1 MGGPFL
7 KWAGG
12 KRQLMEDVIANFP
25 SNLDDYDVYVEP
37 FLGGGSVLIEVLNRN
52 FSGKVVAGDF
62 NRDIILCYEMIQSQ
76 VEPLIQVL
84 NEISQL
90 MPIDLEERKPF
101 YYNLRDEWNRGVANW
116 NKMALTS
123 KIRRAALTIS
133 LNKTCFNGLFR
144 LNSKGLFNVPMGG
157 TKKLNIFVEEN
168 LRSLNRLFTNVKF
181 VCSDYKEVFD
191 IIKDNENAFFYLDPP
206 YRRLTETSSL
216 TMYNADPFDDAE
228 QLRLRDEIELLVEKG
243 HHFLLSNSDPKNI
256 DIDDSFFDEAYSRF
270 HISRVLAR
278 RSINS
283 VASGRGEI
291 YELLIRTYHEIIPR
305 GD

>member
-25 SNLDDYDVYVEP
+25 ANLDDYDVYVEP

-116 NKMALTS
+116 NKMSLTS

-144 LNSKGLFNVPMGG
+144 LNSRGLFNVPMGG

-168 LRSLNRLFTNVKF
+168 LRSLNRLFANVKF

-191 IIKDNENAFFYLDPP
+191 MIKDNEDAFFYLDPP

-256 DIDDSFFDEAYSRF
+256 DNNDLFFDEAYSTF

-291 YELLIRTYHEIIPR
+291 YELLIRTHHEIIPR

>member
-25 SNLDDYDVYVEP
+25 ANLDDYDVYVEP

-62 NRDIILCYEMIQSQ
+62 NRDIILCYEMIQSK

-116 NKMALTS
+116 NKMSLTS

-144 LNSKGLFNVPMGG
+144 LNSRGLFNVPMGG
-157 TKKLNIFVEEN
+157 TKKLNIFAEEN
-168 LRSLNRLFTNVKF
+168 LRSLNRLFANVKF

-191 IIKDNENAFFYLDPP
+191 MIKDNENAFFYLDPP

-216 TMYNADPFDDAE
+216 TMYNSDPFDDAE
-228 QLRLRDEIELLVEKG
+228 QLRLRDEI
-243 HHFLLSNSDPKNI
+243 
-256 DIDDSFFDEAYSRF
+256 
-270 HISRVLAR
+270 
-278 RSINS
+278 
-283 VASGRGEI
+283 
-291 YELLIRTYHEIIPR
+291 
-305 GD
+305 

>member
-25 SNLDDYDVYVEP
+25 ANLDDYDVYVEP

-116 NKMALTS
+116 NKMSLTS

-144 LNSKGLFNVPMGG
+144 LNSRGLFNVPMGG

-168 LRSLNRLFTNVKF
+168 LRSLNRLFANVKF

-191 IIKDNENAFFYLDPP
+191 MIKDNENAFFYLDPP

-256 DIDDSFFDEAYSRF
+256 DNNDLFFDEAYSTF

-291 YELLIRTYHEIIPR
+291 YELLIRTHHEIIPR

>member
-12 KRQLMEDVIANFP
+12 KRQLMGDVIANFP
-25 SNLDDYDVYVEP
+25 SNLDNYDVYVEP

-116 NKMALTS
+116 NKMSLTS

-256 DIDDSFFDEAYSRF
+256 DNNDLFFDEAYSTF

-291 YELLIRTYHEIIPR
+291 YELLIRTLHEIIPR